1 MKTETCEKRHIFAHM
16 TNNVGL
22 GKNLLKKNSFID
34 IINELHTADFKY
46 IFSQINED
54 DICKAISKEKISLY
68 DFIALLSP
76 CAEKYIE
83 NIAAKA
89 KKITEM
95 NFGKII
101 SLYSPVYLS
110 DYCINQCVYCGF
122 NCKNDIERHKLDYR
136 QAEIEAEQVS
146 SKGIRHV
153 LLLAG
158 ESRVHSPVEY
168 IEKCVRIFKK
178 YFSSVSIEIY
188 PLETHE
194 YKKIIDAGAEG
205 LTIYQEVYDKKAYET
220 YHLKGPKKNYH
231 YRLDAPERGCAAGMR
246 VVNIGALL
254 GLSDWRK
261 EAFFTGLHALYLQNK
276 YPHVDIG
283 ISLPRIRKQVEHF
296 NIPSPVS
303 DFHLVQIMTAMRLL
317 LPRAGINISTRERRE
332 LRENLIGLGVTRM
345 SAGSSTRVGGHS
357 NALQSAGQFEIS
369 DNSTVEEVRQMIYK
383 RGYQPVFK
391 DWDDFMQGELY

>member
-1 MKTETCEKRHIFAHM
+1 MKTEACEKRHIFSHM

-22 GKNLLKKNSFID
+22 GKNLFKKNSFID
-34 IINELHTADFKY
+34 IINEFHTADFQY

-83 NIAAKA
+83 SIAAKA
-89 KKITEM
+89 KKVTDM
-95 NFGKII
+95 NFGKVI

-110 DYCINQCVYCGF
+110 DYCVNQCVYCGF
-122 NCKNDIERHKLDYR
+122 NCNIDIERHMLDYE
-136 QAEIEAEQVS
+136 QAEKEAKQVS
-146 SKGIRHV
+146 LRGIRHV
-153 LLLAG
+153 LLLTG
-158 ESRVHSPVEY
+158 ESRKHSPVEY
-168 IEKCVRIFKK
+168 IKECVKIFKK

-188 PLETHE
+188 PLEIHE

-205 LTIYQEVYDKKAYET
+205 LTVYQEVYDTNAYKN
-220 YHLKGPKKNYH
+220 YHLKGPKTNYQ
-231 YRLDAPERGCAAGMR
+231 YRLDAPERGCIAGMR

-283 ISLPRIRKQVEHF
+283 ISLPRIRKQVENF
-296 NIPSPVS
+296 IIPSPVC
-303 DFHLVQIMTAMRLL
+303 DLHLVQIMVAIRLL
-317 LPRAGINISTRERRE
+317 LPRAGINISTRESKE
-332 LRENLIGLGVTRM
+332 FRENVIGLGVTRM

-357 NALQSAGQFEIS
+357 NFTNSQGQFEIC
-369 DNSTVEEVRQMIYK
+369 DTSTVEEVRQMIYK
-383 RGYQPVFK
+383 KGYQPVFK
-391 DWDDFMQGELY
+391 DWDDFI